1 MKPVFNKPKNFKKG
15 LKDLGTYKLVP
26 GYWISLIFSPSK
38 NSLRKKETSSSTQPM
53 HTLNRMAK
61 RNIIA
66 NCAPQGEQTVVQ
78 PRGQAPPLTHH
89 FQAINLKL
97 LSINCTCWGH
107 TNRVL
112 LRHNWAKWVCSGV
125 WHIWSYSSAVTTN
138 ICCPQPRFSKRQCHF
153 KHLLELFLN
162 SRRSNTNMSP
172 EMPMKIRSSKWP
184 ALEHRYK
191 MTLLV
196 WNQPRELWEI
206 RYFIAPCLSLA
217 CWGPTKQEKKRQK
230 NDKTKWIQVMFVGRV
245 EVTQPY
251 RAAVSQKSLL
261 K

>member
-97 LSINCTCWGH
+97 LSINCTC
-107 TNRVL
+107 
-112 LRHNWAKWVCSGV
+112 
-125 WHIWSYSSAVTTN
+125 
-138 ICCPQPRFSKRQCHF
+138 
-153 KHLLELFLN
+153 
-162 SRRSNTNMSP
+162 
-172 EMPMKIRSSKWP
+172 
-184 ALEHRYK
+184 
-191 MTLLV
+191 
-196 WNQPRELWEI
+196 
-206 RYFIAPCLSLA
+206 
-217 CWGPTKQEKKRQK
+217 
-230 NDKTKWIQVMFVGRV
+230 
-245 EVTQPY
+245 
-251 RAAVSQKSLL
+251 
-261 K
+261 